1 MVLTTIN
8 GSKVYFVDNDKKC
21 LIDNGGVKW
30 KRDPKMD
37 RDGRAA
43 YTETKANISTVLLTV
58 QDLVRATKGVAHM
71 TTPITVE
78 EMRYYS
84 TRLPGRM
91 HKVIDQWPDQKLREI
106 LCDAEE
112 QGKHPGHMMELA
124 AQKEMEPE
132 VQPTKEPGMPTGAS
146 PLTSVKPRP
155 QGTSS
160 NTPRRRKQEGS
171 ISVALDGMSILLTPK
186 QLEFMERL
194 SENPGWKKDGPNGTY
209 IMSAYMNE
217 LEDTMSPISAGAVL
231 TTLREKK
238 ILTTEKVRYDGYK
251 TCSFKLTELGIQVYK
266 KLSGGNKNG

>member
-1 MVLTTIN
+1 MVLTTTT

-21 LIDNGGVKW
+21 LIDNDGVKW
-30 KRDPKMD
+30 KRDPSMD
-37 RDGRAA
+37 RNGCAA
-43 YTETKANISTVLLTV
+43 YTDTKANVSTVLLTV
-58 QDLVRATKGVAHM
+58 RDLVRVTKGVAHM
-71 TTPITVE
+71 TTPTTVE

-91 HKVIDQWPDQKLREI
+91 RKVIDQWPDQRLREI

-112 QGKHPGHMMELA
+112 QGKHPGHMMELD
-124 AQKEMEPE
+124 AQKELPPDPP
-132 VQPTKEPGMPTGAS
+132 VITTPRMPTGAS
-146 PLTSVKPRP
+146 PLTSVKPKP

-171 ISVALDGMSILLTPK
+171 LSVALDGMSILLTPK

-194 SENPGWKKDGPNGTY
+194 SENPSWKKDGPNGTY
-209 IMSAYMNE
+209 IMSVYMNE
-217 LEDTMSPISAGAVL
+217 LEDTMNPISAGAVL

-251 TCSFKLTELGIQVYK
+251 TCSFKLTELGVQVYN